1 MKKIHNPKS
10 APKAIGP
17 YSIANEYNNLIFLS
31 GQLPVDMET
40 GEMVKNDVEKETLII
55 LTNIKN
61 ILEELGSSM
70 DKVLKTTVYL
80 KNMDDFTKMNEIYGK
95 FFTEN
100 HPSRS
105 AFQVA
110 KLPKDSDVEIE
121 VIAIK

>member
-1 MKKIHNPKS
+1 MKKTHNPKS

>member
-1 MKKIHNPKS
+1 
-10 APKAIGP
+10 
-17 YSIANEYNNLIFLS
+17 
-31 GQLPVDMET
+31 
-40 GEMVKNDVEKETLII
+40 
-55 LTNIKN
+55 
-61 ILEELGSSM
+61 
-70 DKVLKTTVYL
+70 
-80 KNMDDFTKMNEIYGK
+80 MNEIYGK